1 MILDDPSTINAWASP
16 QIRPRRPLEH
26 APDLRAARG
35 IANGIAISVAALV
48 WAWVIVSWLT
58 R

>member
-35 IANGIAISVAALV
+35 IANGIAISVAAIPWVYVLIWLV
-48 WAWVIVSWLT
+48 T